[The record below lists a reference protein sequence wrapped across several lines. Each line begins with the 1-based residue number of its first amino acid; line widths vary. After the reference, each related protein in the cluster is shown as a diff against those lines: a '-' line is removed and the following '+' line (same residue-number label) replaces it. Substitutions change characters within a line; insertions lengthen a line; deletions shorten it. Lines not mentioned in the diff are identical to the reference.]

1 MKKKWMITFLL
12 TTVLLSSCASK
23 ESKKFINDKK
33 IQAEISETIISQG
46 HEKYDLELVPNMKE
60 MKFSLQ
66 HGLPLVNDKKV
77 TVPVETV
84 GNPVFTFNATAK
96 IESDNSGYR
105 GLAEIEIDNR
115 GLDGLGEFL
124 LERIFREEYKSEI
137 KSVMDYDKGIS
148 LKDVQVLS
156 KASVF
161 IEDTHKKD
169 KVIYS
174 MTRDYNE
181 GEFNDAEKY
190 AELLEKHMLE
200 TNNFN
205 GEEYLPELS
214 FLIKKTYM
222 SDEPFVETFNKVIL
236 FVRDNKN
243 LPKGSYSFEAESDDE
258 AEDELSEL
266 IKIISPK

>member
-1 MKKKWMITFLL
+1 MKKKWIITFLL

-23 ESKKFINDKK
+23 ESKKFINDDE
-33 IQAEISETIISQG
+33 IQAEISETIISLGQ
-46 HEKYDLELVPNMKE
+46 EKYDLELVPNMKK

-77 TVPVETV
+77 TVPVKTV
-84 GNPVFTFNATAK
+84 GNPVFTFNAAAN

-105 GLAEIEIDNR
+105 GLGEIEIDNR
-115 GLDGLGEFL
+115 GLEGLGEFL
-124 LERIFREEYKSEI
+124 LERIFQEEYKSEI
-137 KSVMDYDKGIS
+137 KTVMDYDKGIS

-161 IEDTHKKD
+161 IENTQKKD

-174 MTRDYNE
+174 MTKDYNE
-181 GEFNDAEKY
+181 GDFNDAEKY

-200 TNNFN
+200 INNFN

-222 SDEPFVETFNKVIL
+222 SNESFVEKFNKVIL
-236 FVRDNKN
+236 FVRENEN
-243 LPKGSYSFEAESDDE
+243 LPKGWYSFEAESDDE
-258 AEDELSEL
+258 AEGELSEL
-266 IKIISPK
+266 IKITSPK

>member
-1 MKKKWMITFLL
+1 MKK
-12 TTVLLSSCASK
+12 
-23 ESKKFINDKK
+23 
-33 IQAEISETIISQG
+33 
-46 HEKYDLELVPNMKE
+46 

-77 TVPVETV
+77 TVPVKTV
-84 GNPVFTFNATAK
+84 GNPVFTFNAAAN

-105 GLAEIEIDNR
+105 GLGEIEIDNR

-137 KSVMDYDKGIS
+137 KTVMDYDKGIS

-161 IEDTHKKD
+161 IEDTQKKD

-174 MTRDYNE
+174 MTKDYNE

-190 AELLEKHMLE
+190 AKLLEKHMLE
-200 TNNFN
+200 INNFN
-205 GEEYLPELS
+205 GKSIYQ
-214 FLIKKTYM
+214 
-222 SDEPFVETFNKVIL
+222 
-236 FVRDNKN
+236 
-243 LPKGSYSFEAESDDE
+243 SYPSW
-258 AEDELSEL
+258 
-266 IKIISPK
+266 